1 MGQSAGFDM
10 IQEIRQKLS
19 GTNTTQR
26 HLPFRSWCEHYVAG
40 KMPNLPHKR
49 GSSDHDLPE
58 TQMDCFIT
66 NRKTGSELMTVLN
79 FLD

>member
-1 MGQSAGFDM
+1 M
-10 IQEIRQKLS
+10 ITGNPSEAEWDEH
-19 GTNTTQR
+19 NAA

>member
-1 MGQSAGFDM
+1 M
-10 IQEIRQKLS
+10 
-19 GTNTTQR
+19 
-26 HLPFRSWCEHYVAG
+26 
-40 KMPNLPHKR
+40 PHKR